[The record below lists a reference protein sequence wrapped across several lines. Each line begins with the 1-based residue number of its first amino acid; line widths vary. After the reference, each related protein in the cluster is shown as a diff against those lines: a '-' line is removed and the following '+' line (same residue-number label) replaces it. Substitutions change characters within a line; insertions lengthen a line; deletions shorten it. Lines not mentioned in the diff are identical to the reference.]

1 MSHYDNIGFTGIT
14 DSQSLVD
21 TTKRVAPQAQE
32 IGRFYAYR
40 DPSGAELWI
49 GTAEEGG
56 AYAVEPYFAGCPQRV
71 WVTSVQAGEYGNG
84 TGFAQ
89 VWQNGTEAEDGECTD
104 GDYPFIMDI
113 PDIAAFPESTIGT
126 VQMVKVCAFAQSAE
140 CFADQAAYEA
150 SQPDEEPKWAEQCFI
165 PSGMFTDNAERP
177 RPLAIALFGGFVR
190 RAEKRVNSFTGS
202 PFYYCEIDTYGG
214 IWSAVYPIETFECTP
229 EIGSIIY
236 GEYWITGRLADAPEP
251 APPTAE
257 KRRFWQK
264 NARQIS
270 NN

>member
-14 DSQSLVD
+14 DSQSLVN
-21 TTKRVAPQAQE
+21 TVKRVAPQAQE
-32 IGRFYAYR
+32 IGRFRAYR

-56 AYAVEPYFAGCPQRV
+56 VYAVEPYFAGCLQRV

-113 PDIAAFPESTIGT
+113 PDLAAFPESTIGT
-126 VQMVKVCAFAQSAE
+126 VQTVKVCAFAQSAE

-177 RPLAIALFGGFVR
+177 RPLAIALFAGFVR

-251 APPTAE
+251 SPPTAE

-264 NARQIS
+264 NARQI
-270 NN
+270 NVN

>member
-49 GTAEEGG
+49 GTAEEGV
-56 AYAVEPYFAGCPQRV
+56 YAVEPYFAGCPQRV
-71 WVTSVQAGEYGNG
+71 WITTVQAGEYGDG

-113 PDIAAFPESTIGT
+113 PDLAAFPESTIGT
-126 VQMVKVCAFAQSAE
+126 VQTVKVCAFA
-140 CFADQAAYEA
+140 
-150 SQPDEEPKWAEQCFI
+150 
-165 PSGMFTDNAERP
+165 
-177 RPLAIALFGGFVR
+177 
-190 RAEKRVNSFTGS
+190 
-202 PFYYCEIDTYGG
+202 
-214 IWSAVYPIETFECTP
+214 PI
-229 EIGSIIY
+229 SSY
-236 GEYWITGRLADAPEP
+236 A
-251 APPTAE
+251 
-257 KRRFWQK
+257 
-264 NARQIS
+264 N
-270 NN
+270 

>member
-14 DSQSLVD
+14 DNESLVD
-21 TTKRVAPQAQE
+21 TVKRVAPQAQE

-49 GTAEEGG
+49 GTAEEGV
-56 AYAVEPYFAGCPQRV
+56 YAVEPYFAGCPQRV
-71 WVTSVQAGEYGNG
+71 WITTVQAGEYGDG

-89 VWQNGTEAEDGECTD
+89 VWQNGMEAEDGECTD

-126 VQMVKVCAFAQSAE
+126 VQTVKVCAFAQSAE

-165 PSGMFTDNAERP
+165 PSGMFTDDAERP
-177 RPLAIALFGGFVR
+177 RPPAIALFAGFVR
-190 RAEKRVNSFTGS
+190 RAEKRVNSITGS

-214 IWSAVYPIETFECTP
+214 TWSAVYPIETFERTP
-229 EIGSIIY
+229 EVGSIIY

-251 APPTAE
+251 SPPTAE

-264 NARQIS
+264 NARQI
-270 NN
+270 NVN

>member
-21 TTKRVAPQAQE
+21 TAKRVAPQAQE
-32 IGRFYAYR
+32 IGRFYAYC

-56 AYAVEPYFAGCPQRV
+56 AYAIEPYFAGCPQRV
-71 WVTSVQAGEYGNG
+71 WITTVQAGEYGDG

-126 VQMVKVCAFAQSAE
+126 VQTVKVCAFAQSVE
-140 CFADQAAYEA
+140 CFADSAAYA
-150 SQPDEEPKWAEQCFI
+150 PA
-165 PSGMFTDNAERP
+165 RH
-177 RPLAIALFGGFVR
+177 RLVR
-190 RAEKRVNSFTGS
+190 RFRPPRRKTGEQLYRQ
-202 PFYYCEIDTYGG
+202 P
-214 IWSAVYPIETFECTP
+214 VLLL
-229 EIGSIIY
+229 
-236 GEYWITGRLADAPEP
+236 RNRHL
-251 APPTAE
+251 
-257 KRRFWQK
+257 RRHME
-264 NARQIS
+264 RGVS
-270 NN
+270 D